1 MQLPYVEKSSV
12 SKPQGMSIPHMHHFY
27 ELYILTEGER
37 SIYIENDIF
46 EMKKNSLVC
55 FPPQQ
60 LHRTEGSAHTRYI
73 INFSP
78 DDLSPAEKELVSFLE
93 KQIIPLSV
101 QETENILAIIN
112 TIQRVQ
118 DNYNKDFMMEKRATA
133 NACLRYLIIVLSQL
147 TNFPDQ
153 KYTSPDNYTPRVR
166 EVLVYIHEHYT
177 EKISLSA
184 LAQMFFVSKPT
195 LCNEFKKCT
204 LMSIAD
210 YILTFRLTQAQDL
223 LICSHRR
230 NLNEIAQ
237 MCGLT
242 SAKYMGLM
250 FKKKLGVSPAEYR
263 KKNKNQTPKNI

>member
-1 MQLPYVEKSSV
+1 MLLPYVEKSSV
-12 SKPQGMSIPHMHHFY
+12 SKPRGMSIPHMHHFY
-27 ELYILTEGER
+27 ELYILTEGDR
-37 SIYIENDIF
+37 RIYIENDIF

-55 FPPQQ
+55 FPPQR
-60 LHRTEGSAHTRYI
+60 LHRTEGTAYTRYI
-73 INFSP
+73 INFQP
-78 DDLSPAEKELVSFLE
+78 EDLSPTEKDLVSFLE
-93 KQIIPLSV
+93 KQVIPLSV
-101 QETENILAIIN
+101 QETENILGIIH
-112 TIQRVQ
+112 TLQRVQ
-118 DNYNKDFMMEKRATA
+118 ENYNKDFMAEKRSTA

-166 EVLVYIHEHYT
+166 DLLVYIHEHYT

-195 LCNEFKKCT
+195 LCNEFKKCA

-210 YILTFRLTQAQDL
+210 YILTFRLTQAQNL

-237 MCGLT
+237 MSGFT
-242 SAKYMGLM
+242 SAKYMGLI
-250 FKKKLGVSPAEYR
+250 FKKKLGISPAEYR
-263 KKNKNQTPKNI
+263 KKNRNQTPKYI